1 MKSEIVD
8 DEDFLIQV
16 SPKLDSEDHWT
27 GQVEV
32 NIMSSDTSCLDPV
45 ERDALLFFCQMICAA
60 VPIYEEHVQIR
71 EMAACLGKEKYSDED
86 KEKLNG
92 DDPAERILANK
103 DNVIHIDF
111 RPKKEH

>member
-32 NIMSSDTSCLDPV
+32 NIMSSDTSRLDPV
-45 ERDALLFFCQMICAA
+45 ERDALLFFCKMI
-60 VPIYEEHVQIR
+60 
-71 EMAACLGKEKYSDED
+71 
-86 KEKLNG
+86 
-92 DDPAERILANK
+92 
-103 DNVIHIDF
+103 
-111 RPKKEH
+111 